1 MSNVKID
8 CQKIPKVDMRN
19 LARVFCQDIK
29 KTFNSP
35 TAEEDFKAWQ
45 RERKKEVDSS
55 AYKEV

>member
-1 MSNVKID
+1 MPNVKID
-8 CQKIPKVDMRN
+8 CQKIPTVDIKN
-19 LARVFCQDIK
+19 LSRVFCAAMK
-29 KTFNSP
+29 KSFNSP